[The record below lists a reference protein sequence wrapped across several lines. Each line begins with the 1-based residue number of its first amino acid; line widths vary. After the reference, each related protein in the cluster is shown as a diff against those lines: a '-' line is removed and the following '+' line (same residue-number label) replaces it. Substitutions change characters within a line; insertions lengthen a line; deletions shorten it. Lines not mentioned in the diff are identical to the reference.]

1 MDVIFKATKENID
14 YLPRLALNQGYISKT
29 MQSNFQSDFKDSE
42 IEVTLENGT
51 RYILKDLIQTN
62 YCITFKY
69 SHKISSSTSF
79 VYFAQNKIRR
89 ASNEKIILIKGYLI
103 KSVCKECVFCKLF
116 NNDLIICKKYKDEIK
131 LKRFISWLLTFSIY
145 STLLCCALN
154 FLIFKFNLL
163 FFVLF
168 LIPSLVS
175 AVLKQEISDF
185 IFEKILFRNEYSL
198 LKSQL
203 ELAEINAQIES
214 LKKEEEKMFLAEIGV
229 DKSKKV

>member
-29 MQSNFQSDFKDSE
+29 MLSNFQSDFKDSE
-42 IEVTLENGT
+42 IEVTLENGA

-62 YCITFKY
+62 SSILFKY
-69 SHKISSSTSF
+69 SNKISSNTSLI
-79 VYFAQNKIRR
+79 YSLKGLISY
-89 ASNEKIILIKGYLI
+89 ASNEKIVLIKGHLI
-103 KSVCKECVFCKLF
+103 KSGCKECVFCKLF
-116 NNDLIICKKYKDEIK
+116 NNDLMICKKYKDEIK
-131 LKRFISWLLTFSIY
+131 LKRFISKLLTFSIY
-145 STLLCCALN
+145 LALFCCSLN
-154 FLIFKFNLL
+154 FLIFKLYLL

-168 LIPSLVS
+168 LIPSLVL

-229 DKSKKV
+229 DKSKKI